1 MKDKFIRDEIYT
13 LSWSAAVGRS
23 KIYKENI
30 GESERLEIKNFVK
43 SFIDNNFISYYQN
56 TVNDKTHNQNIIN
69 LSKELSKKF
78 TTILYDNV
86 FRIGTSQK
94 VLNLYLK
101 YLWCMDKIQTP
112 PHCPID
118 GVILNILAKRSLTK
132 DQRNIFSIS
141 WTKLN
146 DIDEYFKII
155 QEART
160 IVGSDL
166 SSWELKYWS
175 S

>member
-23 KIYKENI
+23 QTYRENI
-30 GESERLEIKNFVK
+30 GESKRKEIKNFVK
-43 SFIDNNFISYYQN
+43 SFIDNNIIFSYQ
-56 TVNDKTHNQNIIN
+56 TVVNDKTHNQNIIN
-69 LSKELSKKF
+69 LSNEVSKKF
-78 TTILYDNV
+78 SKVLYNSR

-118 GVILNILAKRSLTK
+118 KIILDILAKKSFK
-132 DQRNIFSIS
+132 DQRSIFKIS
-141 WTKLN
+141 WTKLD
-146 DIDEYFKII
+146 DIDKYFEII
-155 QEART
+155 EEART
-160 IVGSDL
+160 IVGKDL
-166 SSWELKYWS
+166 STWELKDWS

>member
-1 MKDKFIRDEIYT
+1 MKDKFITDEIYT

-23 KIYKENI
+23 RTYSQNI
-30 GESERLEIKNFVK
+30 SESERKEIKNFVK
-43 SFIDNNFISYYQN
+43 IFIDNNIIFSYQN
-56 TVNDKTHNQNIIN
+56 VVNDDTHKQNIIN
-69 LSKELSKKF
+69 LSNGVSNKFSK
-78 TTILYDNV
+78 ILYNSR

-118 GVILNILAKRSLTK
+118 KIILDILAKKSSDK
-132 DQRNIFSIS
+132 NQRRIFNIS
-141 WTKLN
+141 WTKLD
-146 DIDEYFKII
+146 DIDKYFKII

-160 IVGSDL
+160 IVGDDL
-166 SSWELKYWS
+166 STWELKDWS

>member
-56 TVNDKTHNQNIIN
+56 AVNDKTHNQNIIN
-69 LSKELSKKF
+69 LSKEVSKKF

-101 YLWCMDKIQTP
+101 YLWCMDKIQIP

-118 GVILNILAKRSLTK
+118 KIILDILAKKSFK
-132 DQRNIFSIS
+132 DQRSIFKIS
-141 WTKLN
+141 WTKLD
-146 DIDEYFKII
+146 DIDKYFEII

-160 IVGSDL
+160 IVGKDL
-166 SSWELKYWS
+166 STWELKYWS
-175 S
+175 SS

>member
-1 MKDKFIRDEIYT
+1 MKDKFIRDEIYK

-30 GESERLEIKNFVK
+30 GESERLEIKNVVQ

-56 TVNDKTHNQNIIN
+56 AVNDKTHNQNIIN
-69 LSKELSKKF
+69 LSKEVSKKF
-78 TTILYDNV
+78 NTILYDNV
-86 FRIGTSQK
+86 FSIGTSQK

-112 PHCPID
+112 PHYPID
-118 GVILNILAKRSLTK
+118 GIIFNILAKKSLTK

-155 QEART
+155 QKART
-160 IVGSDL
+160 IVGSNL